1 MSITLFDGI
10 LIGLMLVSGVLA
22 MIRGFSRE
30 VLSIGSWVAAAGA
43 AFFFYGRL
51 SPFVGQYTAQI
62 SSSKTVA
69 DIAAAGI
76 IFVVVLIIVSLLTMR
91 IADFIVDSRIG
102 PLDRSLGFL
111 FGAARGALLVVVG
124 LLFYNWLMPE
134 NQLPWIANAKS
145 KPVLES
151 IGESIVQLLPDD
163 PESSIL
169 DKLKPRDEG
178 APPAVEGGEGTPPAG
193 EGTGTQDGTNG

>member
-1 MSITLFDGI
+1 
-10 LIGLMLVSGVLA
+10 
-22 MIRGFSRE
+22 
-30 VLSIGSWVAAAGA
+30 
-43 AFFFYGRL
+43 
-51 SPFVGQYTAQI
+51 
-62 SSSKTVA
+62 
-69 DIAAAGI
+69 
-76 IFVVVLIIVSLLTMR
+76 MR

-102 PLDRSLGFL
+102 PLDRTLGFV

-169 DKLKPRDEG
+169 DKLKPTRRG
-178 APPAVEGGEGTPPAG
+178 RSAGRRGRRRHPAG
-193 EGTGTQDGTNG
+193 GRRKWPARRE